1 MAWRARRRHADQR
14 SWKQESGL
22 LAGIIAAMDTPGK
35 LLHFLRSQEAAMIQL
50 LGQLVRIE
58 SSSFDKPGVDRVVA
72 LLAAEWRRRGARVKR
87 LRNAVRG
94 DILRAELWK
103 DQARPAGQIL
113 VLGHTDTVYERG
125 TLAGMPFRV
134 SGGRACGPATL
145 DMKSGLVL
153 ALHAVDALRHLH
165 VLPKRRVVF
174 LWTSDEEIGSDC
186 ARRVIERE
194 ARRSRAVLVLEPGTG
209 LDGRLKTAR
218 KGIGG
223 FDLLVTGRAAHAGV
237 NPQAG
242 VNAVHEL
249 ALQIA
254 HVVDFNDPRR
264 GITVNAD
271 VIAGGTR
278 TNVIAERAHAAVD
291 VRCVRAADMKR
302 LERKFRGLRPILP
315 GARLEVRGGMNRF
328 PMERRVAAELFAR
341 AKKLGGQMGLRL
353 EESATGGGSDGNL
366 TAELGIPTLDG
377 MGGVGA
383 GAHTPGEY
391 VITRFLP
398 ERAAVL
404 AAMLADL

>member
-1 MAWRARRRHADQR
+1 MVR
-14 SWKQESGL
+14 
-22 LAGIIAAMDTPGK
+22 
-35 LLHFLRSQEAAMIQL
+35 L
-50 LGQLVRIE
+50 LGELVRIE
-58 SSSFDKPGVDRVVA
+58 SSSFDKPGVDRVVTR
-72 LLAAEWRRRGARVKR
+72 LATEWRRRGARLKR
-87 LRNAVRG
+87 LRNEVRG

-103 DQARPAGQIL
+103 DQVRPGGQIL

-125 TLAGMPFRV
+125 VLAGMPFRV
-134 SGGRACGPATL
+134 AGGRACGPATL
-145 DMKSGLVL
+145 DMKAGLVL
-153 ALHAVDALRHLH
+153 ALHAVDALRHFR

-186 ARRVIERE
+186 ARRLIERE

-209 LDGRLKTAR
+209 PDGRLKTAR
-218 KGIGG
+218 KGIGE
-223 FDLLVTGRAAHAGV
+223 FELLVTGRAAHAGV

-254 HVVDFNDPRR
+254 RVADFNDPRR

-278 TNVIAERAHAAVD
+278 TNVIAERARAAVD

-341 AKKLGGQMGLRL
+341 AKKLGEQMGLRL
-353 EESATGGGSDGNL
+353 QESATGGGSDGNL
-366 TAELGIPTLDG
+366 TAALGVPTLDG

-391 VITRFLP
+391 VITKFLP
-398 ERAAVL
+398 ERAALL
-404 AAMLADL
+404 AAMLAEL